1 VPKARQP
8 IAEAEVPRTF
18 DDTCIERLATI
29 ARLPDG
35 GAHTKRFAQ
44 GVREA
49 ARIYARDARVSTNN
63 ELHMEVAALYRAAE
77 RKGHEQTAAL
87 LEKLSS
93 RARDLLNKRAARP
106 SLGLELPAPRL

>member
-18 DDTCIERLATI
+18 DDICIERLATI
-29 ARLPDG
+29 ARLPE
-35 GAHTKRFAQ
+35 GALTKRFAE

-49 ARIYARDARVSTNN
+49 ARIYARDAWVSTNN
-63 ELHMEVAALYRAAE
+63 ELHTEVAALYRAAE
-77 RKGHEQTAAL
+77 HKEHEQIAVL

-93 RARDLLNKRAARP
+93 KARDLLNKRGVGQVSGSNCP
-106 SLGLELPAPRL
+106 PPRL